1 MRAFFFFSGMEAQSD
16 EVEEEY
22 CWAIAQAAERS
33 SRGRLISRFSES
45 GLQLDSPVYTTYSW
59 HAVGLPCVHYIQLTL
74 SWTPLCTLHTAD
86 TQLDSP
92 VYTTYSWHSVPTQA
106 KCDLWPSGPKLLR

>member
-86 TQLDSP
+86 TQFRRKQNAICDRPDRNYCVNSG
-92 VYTTYSWHSVPTQA
+92 TVP
-106 KCDLWPSGPKLLR
+106 R